1 MNELELKELYS
12 TVLSIAQDVSC
23 IRDICDCANEDN
35 KTHININPIHRRST
49 EATNKLFILLD
60 ELESK
65 IKNHKEED

>member
-23 IRDICDCANEDN
+23 IRDMCSFANNER
-35 KTHININPIHRRST
+35 INIEPISRRSND
-49 EATNKLFILLD
+49 ATNKLFKLLD

-65 IKNHKEED
+65 IRNN